1 MKYFNKIFLAV
12 TVAGFLLSSCNKDD
26 VNEGITNQ
34 EKTILKLPQAG
45 DDEPYNFALDAIP
58 GSTTL
63 EVLEVRR
70 DAISEAEL
78 NKALTVKVSPNP
90 AMIADYNA
98 ANPGN
103 ELSLFTNYTNDA
115 SSPFDGSNWVLDFAP
130 GEFVKYIKII
140 FDPTTMDFSKRNVL
154 AFKLEPADGVQIS
167 NSASEAFVE
176 VAVKNKWDGIYN
188 LTGTL
193 TDYAAANLVAAEQ
206 EIHLITTGANTVK
219 MIPTEL
225 GIEGHLIWDL
235 NANSGAGGLSYYGTY
250 GPVFEFDP
258 ATDKIISVKNIYG
271 QPAGN
276 TRSAELNPSG
286 DNFYD
291 PVSKEIRVSYY
302 MKQPSFIPAPPNI
315 RVAFDE
321 VFSYVG
327 PR

>member
-26 VNEGITNQ
+26 VNDGITNQ

-45 DDEPYNFALDAIP
+45 DDEPYNFALDAVP
-58 GSTTL
+58 GNTTL

-78 NKALTVKVSPNP
+78 NKPLTVKISPNQ
-90 AMIADYNA
+90 AMIDDYNA
-98 ANPGN
+98 AHPNN
-103 ELSLFTNYTNDA
+103 KLSLFTNYTNDA
-115 SSPFDGSNWVLDFAP
+115 GNPFDGSAWTLNFAP

-154 AFKLEPADGVQIS
+154 AFKLEPTEGVQIS
-167 NSASEAFVE
+167 NAANEAFVE
-176 VAVKNKWDGIYN
+176 VAVKNKYDGVYN

-193 TDYAAANLVAAEQ
+193 VDNVNAGLGPYDQ
-206 EIHLITTGANTVK
+206 EVSLITTGANTVK
-219 MIPTEL
+219 MVPTDL
-225 GIEGHLIWDL
+225 GFEGHLIYDNV
-235 NANSGAGGLSYYGTY
+235 NAGVSYYGSF

-258 ATDKIISVKNIYG
+258 ATDKVIGVKNIYG

-276 TRSAELNPSG
+276 TRSAELDPSG

-291 PVSKEIRVSYY
+291 PVSKEIRVSYF
-302 MKQPSFIPAPPNI
+302 MKQPSLVPTPPNI
-315 RVAFDE
+315 RVRFNE
-321 VFSYVG
+321 VFTYVG